1 MLTLTAT
8 LSLDLMS
15 ATSHDK
21 PLSGADAP
29 CVTAGTTATDV
40 GVIAESSVA
49 TSDRPIQVTDERDPN
64 NESVNDAMD
73 LFTAKNI
80 LISAGGLTA
89 LLLVLVLLRNMI
101 RVR

>member
-1 MLTLTAT
+1 MLTLIAT

-29 CVTAGTTATDV
+29 CVTAGTTATGCSV
-40 GVIAESSVA
+40 NAESSVT
-49 TSDRPIQVTDERDPN
+49 TSESPIQVTDERDPN
-64 NESVNDAMD
+64 KESVNDAMG

-80 LISAGGLTA
+80 LISVGGLTA
-89 LLLVLVLLRNMI
+89 LLLVLALLRNMI